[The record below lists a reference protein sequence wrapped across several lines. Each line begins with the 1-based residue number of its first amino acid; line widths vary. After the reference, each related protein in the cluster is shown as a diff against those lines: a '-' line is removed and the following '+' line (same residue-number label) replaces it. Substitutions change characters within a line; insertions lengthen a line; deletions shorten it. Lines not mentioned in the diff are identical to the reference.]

1 MTLLVSTF
9 FYHLNSPLFIF
20 LFLFGFM
27 VYMVFY
33 FVLCSSPLLLI
44 QSLSFP
50 FPLLTSTSHQILP
63 LYSFPAILILHSRM
77 TSLLSPSHYFFMSF
91 RFVFFNHL
99 ALKPLIF
106 PSDSS
111 FSHFM
116 LTVLKK
122 KRKKIPRVL
131 FILCEIILN

>member
-1 MTLLVSTF
+1 MTLLVSAF

-20 LFLFGFM
+20 LFLFRFM

-63 LYSFPAILILHSRM
+63 LYSFPEILILHSRM
-77 TSLLSPSHYFFMSF
+77 TSLLSPSHHFFMSF
-91 RFVFFNHL
+91 RFVFFNNHL

-111 FSHFM
+111 FSHFI

-122 KRKKIPRVL
+122 KKKNPSSAVY
-131 FILCEIILN
+131 FV